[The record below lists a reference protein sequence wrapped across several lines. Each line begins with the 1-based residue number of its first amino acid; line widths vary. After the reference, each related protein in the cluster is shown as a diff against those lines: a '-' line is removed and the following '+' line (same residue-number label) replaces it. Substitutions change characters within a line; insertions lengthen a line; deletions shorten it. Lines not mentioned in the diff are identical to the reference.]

1 MRAIDRAVRDGYAS
15 MALCHERLTSPSL
28 CLCHAEHNTWIYT
41 QGFAELLPEAHH
53 WTGTAVGPASKEL
66 VWDDQQG
73 RASSCCHLLCLP
85 PREQSFLFES
95 MVNPY
100 SGTSSLASV
109 RGSCVN
115 LTICAGRSRVA
126 PDAWRAIRALLRPFE
141 RAMY

>member
-1 MRAIDRAVRDGYAS
+1 MHAVDSAVGDGYAS

-28 CLCHAEHNTWIYT
+28 CLHHDQHNTWSCT
-41 QGFAELLPEAHH
+41 RASVELPFEARC
-53 WTGTAVGPASKEL
+53 WGGTAVGPVSKDF

-73 RASSCCHLLCLP
+73 SASCCCLHCLHP
-85 PREQSFLFES
+85 WEQSFLLES

>member
-1 MRAIDRAVRDGYAS
+1 MPAWHFVMSG
-15 MALCHERLTSPSL
+15 LPSL
-28 CLCHAEHNTWIYT
+28 LFAFITINTTPGAALEH
-41 QGFAELLPEAHH
+41 LLSNPLKP
-53 WTGTAVGPASKEL
+53 AVGVVQQSVL
-66 VWDDQQG
+66 YQRDFVWDDQQG
-73 RASSCCHLLCLP
+73 SASCRCLHCLHP
-85 PREQSFLFES
+85 WEQSFLLES